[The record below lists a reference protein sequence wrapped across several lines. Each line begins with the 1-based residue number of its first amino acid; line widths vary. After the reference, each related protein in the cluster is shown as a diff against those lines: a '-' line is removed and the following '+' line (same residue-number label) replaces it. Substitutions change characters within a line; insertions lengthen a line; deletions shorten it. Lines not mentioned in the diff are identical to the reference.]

1 MGSSFPKG
9 RLGEADSRPRSDAH
23 VKIHVAPFTVE
34 GLQTNA
40 VGYILDSSRALATI
54 AARTQLNDEKP
65 KAVAESTQASKPDA
79 LCVVVKVTCYS
90 CASPCQELFS

>member
-1 MGSSFPKG
+1 MGSKFPKG
-9 RLGEADSRPRSDAH
+9 RLGEADNRLRSDAH
-23 VKIHVAPFTVE
+23 GVSHVAPFVTE
-34 GLQTNA
+34 GLQANA
-40 VGYILDSSRALATI
+40 GRYILDSSRALATI

>member
-65 KAVAESTQASKPDA
+65 KAVAETTQASKPEA
-79 LCVVVKVTCYS
+79 LCGVVKETCYT